1 MEIKTF
7 DLDLDSA
14 MPCTIQS
21 EEMVSHEPTLT
32 FCFLRFGRK
41 PGGKYVTLIL
51 CHRAVSSH
59 LLSPFVRMAY
69 SVNSFKKCLLRA
81 YSVPGTMLETGKIR
95 VEEQD
100 VSVPGS
106 LHF

>member
-41 PGGKYVTLIL
+41 PGGKYVTLIW

-59 LLSPFVRMAY
+59 LLCPFVRMAY

-81 YSVPGTMLETGKIR
+81 YSVPGTMLETGKIM

-100 VSVPGS
+100 ISVPGS